1 MNGDIDQC
9 ETTAA
14 AISAW
19 IAADL
24 EAIRFKPFYIA
35 AGTIAGLTFLCSF
48 GYAWCK
54 LGGDDSLFA
63 TFTFA
68 SFVTFRMFD
77 LMSDWGMYA
86 VSLGSE
92 HKGTALRHASMVF
105 SIIGSILLIVD
116 LKTMVRRAE
125 HWFGKTDNSES
136 LRTVGYSMLA
146 VVFLEDIPQLVIA
159 IVFLQEATGTRG
171 RIDPIA
177 VMSVVFSFISMLC
190 NGFVGCKSLRG

>member
-1 MNGDIDQC
+1 MSSTDQC

-35 AGTIAGLTFLCSF
+35 AGTIAALTFLCSF
-48 GYAWCK
+48 RYAWCK
-54 LGGDDSLFA
+54 LGGDASLFN

-92 HKGTALRHASMVF
+92 HKGAALRRASMVF
-105 SIIGSILLIVD
+105 
-116 LKTMVRRAE
+116 
-125 HWFGKTDNSES
+125 
-136 LRTVGYSMLA
+136 
-146 VVFLEDIPQLVIA
+146 
-159 IVFLQEATGTRG
+159 
-171 RIDPIA
+171 
-177 VMSVVFSFISMLC
+177 
-190 NGFVGCKSLRG
+190 